1 MKQITYQVDFSS
13 FFYLSSSPTSILLTG
28 DVYLACHFSL
38 EFSPAP
44 DPVALGAT
52 QTRREASD
60 LLSQEALAR

>member
-1 MKQITYQVDFSS
+1 MKQITYQMDFSS

-52 QTRREASD
+52 QT
-60 LLSQEALAR
+60 